1 MTPIEAKSP
10 RVALLIADGPLGKC
24 VANRLSER
32 FPELTVIQE
41 EPEGKW
47 DVVRRRAR
55 HCGWSAALGQAAF
68 GLVYKL
74 GNRKHEHRRQK
85 ILSGSGLS
93 PTLRPDLD
101 VHRVPSI
108 NADGCEALLK
118 NLKPDVVAV
127 YGTRLI
133 KPRLLQSFSVP
144 FLNYHAGITPMY
156 RGQHPAYWALVNRER
171 AERRSYD
178 SCCRLRRRY
187 RTCAL
192 PGTGSLLQGRQHM
205 DLSVGATLRRASALR
220 KIDHAHPR
228 WPQRNKSHGLALRA
242 SLSADAVDVRL
253 EWADKTCVVKKDR
266 KEDFYDGDLPV
277 RKLPLPRQSTL
288 RRR

>member
-144 FLNYHAGITPMY
+144 FLNYHAGITPTY
-156 RGQHPAYWALVNRER
+156 RGQHPAYWALVNDDAENAGVTIHTIDAGVDTGLMMCQER
-171 AERRSYD
+171 VKFSKTDNIWTYQWVQL
-178 SCCRLRRRY
+178 CV
-187 RTCAL
+187 AL
-192 PGTGSLLQGRQHM
+192 PLLEKSITRALAGQTQTI
-205 DLSVGATLRRASALR
+205 ATAARSQLHFPPTLWTY
-220 KIDHAHPR
+220 I
-228 WPQRNKSHGLALRA
+228 WNGLIKR
-242 SLSADAVDVRL
+242 V
-253 EWADKTCVVKKDR
+253 W
-266 KEDFYDGDLPV
+266 
-277 RKLPLPRQSTL
+277 
-288 RRR
+288 